1 MSEGNQEPYLTNNIS
16 PESGKRRSFFHS
28 RVWKAVTWIGLAVL
42 MCYNIAELLKTPAV
56 GKLARDQS
64 MFSIPEEMS
73 ARYQSCDYQ
82 YLFFCPQTKS
92 ASVPP
97 ACANLAGL
105 ARSECILTDNGQA
118 GDAPRAVPWFVASVK
133 MVLAA
138 VVTLPRLP
146 DAIIHML
153 RDRWTRGTLA
163 LSLGLTFVAGY
174 ITMMVVALRSKGPAR
189 MWMFAFAVVAGPYL
203 MTGIFWLFQ
212 YALAGATLRAEQF
225 TAALAAG
232 VGLPTCLAICI
243 NHDAGSLV
251 KMAKGLH

>member
-1 MSEGNQEPYLTNNIS
+1 MSPD
-16 PESGKRRSFFHS
+16 SGERRGFFHT
-28 RVWKAVTWIGLAVL
+28 RTWKTVTWIGLAVL
-42 MCYNIAELLKTPAV
+42 MCYNVAELLKTRAV
-56 GKLARDQS
+56 GTLARDQS

-73 ARYQSCDYQ
+73 ARYRSCDYQ
-82 YLFFCPQTKS
+82 YLLFCQQNLP
-92 ASVPP
+92 SVPP

-118 GDAPRAVPWFVASVK
+118 GGARRGSSSWLSVPYINVV
-133 MVLAA
+133 VAA

-146 DAIIHML
+146 DATIHML
-153 RDRWTRGTLA
+153 RERWTRGTLA
-163 LSLGLTFVAGY
+163 FSLGLVFVVGY
-174 ITMMVVALRSKGPAR
+174 ITMMVVALRSKGPAK
-189 MWMFAFAVVAGPYL
+189 MWMFAFVVVAGPYL
-203 MTGIFWLFQ
+203 ISGLFWLFQ
-212 YALAGATLRAEQF
+212 YALVGASLRAESL

>member
-1 MSEGNQEPYLTNNIS
+1 MSEGNRQPHLTDNTS
-16 PESGKRRSFFHS
+16 PESGRRRGFLHS
-28 RVWKAVTWIGLAVL
+28 RSWKAVTWIGLAVL
-42 MCYNIAELLKTPAV
+42 MCYNIAELLKTAGV
-56 GKLARDQS
+56 RKLETDQS

-82 YLFFCPQTKS
+82 YLFFCPHKKS
-92 ASVPP
+92 ASVPA

-118 GDAPRAVPWFVASVK
+118 GGAPREVPWFVRSVK

-146 DAIIHML
+146 DATIHML
-153 RDRWTRGTLA
+153 LDRRTRGPLEF
-163 LSLGLTFVAGY
+163 SLGLTFVAGY
-174 ITMMVVALRSKGPAR
+174 VTMMVVALRSKGPAR
-189 MWMFAFAVVAGPYL
+189 MWMFAFVVVAGPYL
-203 MTGIFWLFQ
+203 MTGIVWLFQ
-212 YALAGATLRAEQF
+212 YALVGATLRAEQF

>member
-1 MSEGNQEPYLTNNIS
+1 MSGGNQEPHLTNDTS
-16 PESGKRRSFFHS
+16 PDSGQRRGFFHS
-28 RVWKAVTWIGLAVL
+28 RIWRAATWLGLAVL
-42 MCYNIAELLKTPAV
+42 MCYNIAELLKTTGV
-56 GKLARDQS
+56 RNLASDRT

-82 YLFFCPQTKS
+82 YLFFCPRTKS

-97 ACANLAGL
+97 ACANLTGL
-105 ARSECILTDNGQA
+105 ARSECILTDDGQA
-118 GDAPRAVPWFVASVK
+118 AGALREVPWFVASVK

-138 VVTLPRLP
+138 VVTVPRLP
-146 DAIIHML
+146 DATIHMV
-153 RDRWTRGTLA
+153 RDRWTRGPLA
-163 LSLGLTFVAGY
+163 FSLGLVFVAVY
-174 ITMMVVALRSKGPAR
+174 ITMMVVALRSKGPAQ
-189 MWMFAFAVVAGPYL
+189 MWMFAFVVVAGPYL
-203 MTGIFWLFQ
+203 ISGIFWLFQ
-212 YALAGATLRAEQF
+212 YALVGASLRAERF